1 MATSHEQIVT
11 KMVHDAFPDMT
22 VTELKAMI
30 AFAKLVRFRARSNA
44 ALDSLLH
51 RMFPT
56 VDCRHVKVQ
65 FNGKEYSRL
74 VIDGQTVEE
83 GDDAI

>member
-1 MATSHEQIVT
+1 MSTSHEQAV
-11 KMVHDAFPDMT
+11 KAMVDEAFPDMT
-22 VTELKAMI
+22 VNELRAMI

-56 VDCRHVKVQ
+56 VDCRHVKVR
-65 FNGKEYSRL
+65 FEGKEYSRL
-74 VIDGQTVEE
+74 VIEGQTVDE
-83 GDDAI
+83 GDE